1 MYNVNEI
8 QGGDVLRLFKNRG
21 DIYIPS
27 TKLKSDLEQKILF
40 AALAFIVGFTIVFVF
55 IFGIK
60 YNFSPKSFFK
70 PDNLEIVQEDNSKNL
85 PAVSGKN
92 NFLYVMKNENTEDI
106 YICSL
111 IQVDLDNLAYK
122 ICTLDAETEI
132 DGNKISDIY
141 KKGNAGNV
149 LNAVSG
155 LFGVEIDYFIDQ
167 STKEYKSIFDYLGSV
182 NYTVAENIQYKDNS
196 YYGFNIKLSE
206 GSQKLDGEMA
216 AKLMRYYMV
225 QKRYD
230 LVSEV
235 MLTSLLQQIN
245 TENYDKKERIFS
257 RLIDNSLTNLTIKD
271 YNNADDELLVLS
283 DETTGAAIYSV
294 SPQYSGNKIN
304 AESLKE
310 ITGYFKK

>member
-1 MYNVNEI
+1 M
-8 QGGDVLRLFKNRG
+8 
-21 DIYIPS
+21 
-27 TKLKSDLEQKILF
+27 
-40 AALAFIVGFTIVFVF
+40 
-55 IFGIK
+55 
-60 YNFSPKSFFK
+60 
-70 PDNLEIVQEDNSKNL
+70 
-85 PAVSGKN
+85 
-92 NFLYVMKNENTEDI
+92 
-106 YICSL
+106 
-111 IQVDLDNLAYK
+111 
-122 ICTLDAETEI
+122 
-132 DGNKISDIY
+132 
-141 KKGNAGNV
+141 
-149 LNAVSG
+149 
-155 LFGVEIDYFIDQ
+155 EIDYFIDQ

>member
-40 AALAFIVGFTIVFVF
+40 AALAFIVVFTIVFVF

-122 ICTLDAETEI
+122 ICTLD
-132 DGNKISDIY
+132 GNR
-141 KKGNAGNV
+141 
-149 LNAVSG
+149 
-155 LFGVEIDYFIDQ
+155 LFY
-167 STKEYKSIFDYLGSV
+167 
-182 NYTVAENIQYKDNS
+182 
-196 YYGFNIKLSE
+196 
-206 GSQKLDGEMA
+206 
-216 AKLMRYYMV
+216 
-225 QKRYD
+225 
-230 LVSEV
+230 
-235 MLTSLLQQIN
+235 
-245 TENYDKKERIFS
+245 
-257 RLIDNSLTNLTIKD
+257 
-271 YNNADDELLVLS
+271 
-283 DETTGAAIYSV
+283 
-294 SPQYSGNKIN
+294 
-304 AESLKE
+304 
-310 ITGYFKK
+310 